1 MDSLRS
7 LPSLAGYKKGD
18 VLVLFGELFSKG
30 YANGIVEEAQKNG
43 LTIIRS
49 TVGRRDQDGNLRSLN
64 DEEIKLQPQPFI
76 NIPLEAGF
84 DMDPDQ
90 KGLTPCEQLKGI
102 KMSDWDKD
110 HLNWDSILESQKNGI
125 DRFRKNVSLYMNELE
140 KHIPQNAN
148 VIFMHIMAGGV
159 PRAKIIMPVMNKVF
173 KGRGDRFTPSKD
185 LFDSQLGRFSQLNFS
200 EVTAH
205 TFKHLVEL
213 SAPLR
218 EKIQK
223 NQGRVSYLAYGYHG
237 TEVLIDNE
245 YHWQTYT
252 PYFQGWAK
260 MELEEHCK
268 TFMKQGI
275 QCTVFN
281 CPEILTNS
289 SSIFQGVEVS
299 LYPLLGAIQ
308 KEASRS
314 QYCKDVLKNC
324 QALLKEG
331 VSFNEIMDF
340 TAQYIKNP
348 LTVSFSDFKKWP
360 QHNSKDQM
368 AYMLDSSEHLI
379 SLHRDEKELMTFPLS
394 EEVFKST
401 GYLMFHYSW
410 QIEKPVLWLNHDIVA
425 RQMALHQ

>member
-1 MDSLRS
+1 MDSMRTI
-7 LPSLAGYKKGD
+7 PSLAGYKKGD

-30 YANGIVEEAQKNG
+30 YANGIVEEAERRG
-43 LTIIRS
+43 LTIVRS
-49 TVGRRDQDGNLRSLN
+49 TVGRRDSDGTLRALN
-64 DEEIKLQPQPFI
+64 SEEAQLQPKPFI

-84 DMDPDQ
+84 DMEPDNQ
-90 KGLTPCEQLKGI
+90 GLTPCDQLKGI

-110 HLNWDSILESQKNGI
+110 HLNWKSILESQANGTR
-125 DRFRKNVSLYMNELE
+125 RFQKYVTEYLSELKKIIPE
-140 KHIPQNAN
+140 KSN

-173 KGRGDRFTPSKD
+173 KGRGERFTASKA

-213 SAPLR
+213 SSPLR
-218 EKIQK
+218 KDIESQG
-223 NQGRVSYLAYGYHG
+223 GRVSYLAYGYHG
-237 TEVLIDNE
+237 TEILVNDQ
-245 YHWQTYT
+245 YQWQTYT

-260 MELEEHCK
+260 IELEEHCRQ
-268 TFMKQGI
+268 FMKQGVR
-275 QCTVFN
+275 CTVFN

-299 LYPLLGAIQ
+299 LYPLLGALQ
-308 KEASRS
+308 KEGKSS
-314 QYCKDVLKNC
+314 QYCKDVLKKC

-331 VSFNEIMDF
+331 VSFSEIMKF
-340 TAQYIKNP
+340 TSEYVNHP
-348 LTVSFSDFKKWP
+348 LTKSHSVFEQWP
-360 QHNSKDQM
+360 QQNTMEQM
-368 AYMLDSSEHLI
+368 TYMLDSSDHLI
-379 SLHRDEKELMTFPLS
+379 GLHKDEKELMTFPLS

-425 RQMALHQ
+425 RQMATHP